1 MADEADVHEPRA
13 HATPHESAPRRSTGM
28 PHLLSSLPRVLTH
41 LRPAAGFDWRFQ
53 PLRFA
58 LRVLARLWALAEEAA
73 AVVGPAQTLDLVDAQ
88 GLEVV
93 VVRQLG
99 PLGDVFLR
107 YNCDAC
113 F

>member
-41 LRPAAGFDWRFQ
+41 LRPAAGFDWLFQ

-58 LRVLARLWALAEEAA
+58 LRVLDRLSHL
-73 AVVGPAQTLDLVDAQ
+73 P
-88 GLEVV
+88 
-93 VVRQLG
+93 RKPMQLWD
-99 PLGDVFLR
+99 PHKHFTWWPPKDSKL
-107 YNCDAC
+107 
-113 F
+113 